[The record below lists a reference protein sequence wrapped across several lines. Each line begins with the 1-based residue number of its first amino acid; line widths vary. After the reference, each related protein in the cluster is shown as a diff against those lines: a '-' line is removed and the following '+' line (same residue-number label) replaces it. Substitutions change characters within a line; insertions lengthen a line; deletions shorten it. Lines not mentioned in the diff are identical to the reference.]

1 MKKLFHLL
9 GVSAVGILSLSLPLR
24 ADEGGVSFWLPGQ
37 YASFSAIAPTS
48 EWSLPMQT
56 YYYSGSAESTRALTR
71 GNLLSFGLDTDFAAQ
86 FLVPTYS
93 PDKQILGARP
103 SLSLALFPGYA
114 DTSAV
119 VATELFRQRQS
130 DSVSGFGDLYPTLQ
144 LFWNHGTHNWMTYI
158 TGDIPVGSYNPNRLS
173 NLGIGHGAVDIGGGY
188 TYMNTK
194 SGWEFSATAGFTYNL
209 ENSDTHY
216 QSGID
221 SHLDLGL
228 SRSLTEQFF
237 VGLVGYAYMQLT
249 PDSGQPP
256 ALGDFKSRTFAVG
269 PQIGYTFQAGSRS
282 IFLNLRGYGE
292 FSTKHRPEGGDIFM
306 TINIPLTKGK

>member
-1 MKKLFHLL
+1 MKIMTRALSIFILFITFALT
-9 GVSAVGILSLSLPLR
+9 PTD

-37 YASFSAIAPTS
+37 YGSFAAIAPTS

-71 GNLLSFGLDTDFAAQ
+71 GNLLSFGLDTNFAAQ
-86 FLVPTYS
+86 FFVPTYS

-103 SLSLALFPGYA
+103 GLSLTLLPGYA
-114 DTSAV
+114 ETSAK
-119 VATELFRQRQS
+119 AAAELFPQKQS
-130 DSVSGFGDLYPTLQ
+130 DSITGFGDLYPTFQ
-144 LFWNHGTHNWMTYI
+144 LFWNHDMHNWMAYI
-158 TGDIPVGSYNPNRLS
+158 TGNIPVGSYNPNRLS

-188 TYMNTK
+188 TYMDTK
-194 SGWEFSATAGFTYNL
+194 SGWELSATAGFTYNL
-209 ENSDTHY
+209 ENSDTQY

-237 VGLVGYAYMQLT
+237 VGLVGYAYVQLT

-256 ALGDFKSRTFAVG
+256 ALGDFKSRTSAVG
-269 PQIGYTFQAGSRS
+269 PQLGYTFKAGSRS

-292 FSTKHRPEGGDIFM
+292 FSTKHRPEGGDIFI
-306 TINIPLTKGK
+306 TINIPLSRS